1 MSTCIVIPFY
11 NEAERLG
18 DCSYLEKLEL
28 IKGVDFIYVDDG
40 SIDNTF
46 NILTKKFPTK
56 KIITYKEN
64 KGKGGAVREGLLYAI
79 SKGYA
84 VVGFLDSDGAFSL
97 SDVGEI
103 SLSAERLFNE
113 NPNLGMI
120 IGSRASTSENK
131 IKRSIPRLI
140 ISKAIK
146 RVIRWGTRELTNQSY
161 DTQSGFKLM
170 RASEQLNDFLEK
182 DFQTKWFFDI
192 EIMIGMGYF
201 GYTKEISLSTWRD
214 VRKSHLG
221 VGSIKSVYRELLI
234 ISSIANKSMV
244 PNDHH
249 I

>member
-1 MSTCIVIPFY
+1 VIPFY

-28 IKGVDFIYVDDG
+28 IKGIDFIYVNDG
-40 SIDNTF
+40 SIDDTF

-56 KIITYKEN
+56 KIISYKEN

-79 SKGYA
+79 SKGYN
-84 VVGFLDSDGAFSL
+84 VVGFLDSDGAFSQ
-97 SDVGEI
+97 SDVSEI

-113 NPNLGMI
+113 DPNLGII
-120 IGSRASTSENK
+120 IGSRASTSINK

-140 ISKAIK
+140 ISKTIK
-146 RVIRWGTRELTNQSY
+146 KVIKWSTRELTNQSY

-170 RASEQLNDFLEK
+170 RASQQLKDFLERG
-182 DFQTKWFFDI
+182 FQTKWFFDV

-221 VGSIKSVYRELLI
+221 LGSIISVFSELLI
-234 ISSIANKSMV
+234 ISSIANKKYL
-244 PNDHH
+244 NK
-249 I
+249 